1 LADLLQALG
10 IDPDDMGAGGFY
22 LAGAELLID
31 IEQPLAQARAAA
43 ELKQQRRDQGRQQ
56 TREAHRAETALIGE
70 RERRSRFAHL
80 VIPPRTLLGE
90 E

>member
-43 ELKQQRRDQGRQQ
+43 ELKQQRREQ
-56 TREAHRAETALIGE
+56 TREAHRAEAALIGE

-80 VIPPRTLLGE
+80 IIPPRTLLRE